1 MSWNPFYDLY
11 SVYGSTKK
19 VDTSYYPAD
28 FRDAIELYKGEV
40 RDCSEYK
47 PSEYLHPDYSVLEGP
62 RLDYYFWWR
71 SEVDRGVLPQVDSG
85 YAWLR
90 AVELIN
96 SADDPEEV
104 LKALRRYSET
114 CAKSMRFAPNVCNLP
129 LEYALVHGL
138 SLSSVP
144 RERPF
149 SKSRVLITW
158 DLTRYPIR
166 MPDTQL
172 LLDCVFYKWYDVLKG
187 TDDRTMADIIMMSLA
202 GIDEFTRSSTGKGVV
217 RSTGCEWEV
226 EDIFPYQGYSDF
238 SGSKHIRMP
247 VVPLNEGPF
256 HELLEAIVRQAVVFM
271 RTDGVRGPSVPK
283 TFPKAY
289 RRIVAAAVDAAVRDD
304 PWDAKTFRNT
314 AISDSDIWKDDDLEV
329 STDDADARPSLRPLP
344 GAELG
349 NPPITSREIDSNW
362 DEESDEIVP
371 YVPSGRMRTSYRMMD
386 EQQRAFYISWRTQ
399 ARKGRYT
406 DTDRG
411 YLWLYCTELINHDYV
426 PDNIQNELELAA
438 EAFYDAFPAPR
449 FLFSAATD
457 HALLHGLDAPPVP
470 EQSFTPAV
478 VYEKIRRDPIG
489 RVSPGMARYCSD
501 YASANKYTD
510 GYERLYTEVFT
521 EAYRAADAYCA
532 ERYGKRMF
540 AMASEGRYKT
550 HVRLYDDLWYPKRMS
565 IDLTYANI
573 WGSNRLLDIFDAIL
587 KVCLHS
593 VGKRIGRTS
602 PRVPYDI
609 DPELIR
615 AIEGAVDRAFGRIEK
630 EDAVAKA
637 MRDASRIKIDRTA
650 VESAESDLK
659 VVTGLMA
666 TEEDEE
672 PEESPFEASTGT
684 VGDGWE
690 ALETALDAV
699 EMDYLRY
706 GNDALKGTGRR
717 PQAVEESINNK
728 AMDAVGDAIM
738 EDGTVFE
745 DYEEDVRRMLG

>member
-1 MSWNPFYDLY
+1 MSRNPFSDLY
-11 SVYGSTKK
+11 EVYGTVKK
-19 VDTSYYPAD
+19 VNMSYYPKD
-28 FRDAIELYKGEV
+28 FRDDIERYKGEE
-40 RDCSEYK
+40 RSMSGYE
-47 PSEYLHPDYSVLEGP
+47 PSGYLHPDYSVLEGP

-71 SEVDRGVLPQVDSG
+71 SEIDRGILPQVDSG

-104 LKALRRYSET
+104 LKALLRYAET
-114 CAKSMRFAPNVCNLP
+114 CARSMRLSPSVCDLP

-138 SLSSVP
+138 SLASVP
-144 RERPF
+144 RARPF
-149 SKSRVLITW
+149 FKSKVLITW

-166 MPDTQL
+166 EPDTQL
-172 LLDCVFYKWYDVLKG
+172 LLDGIFYKWNDVLKK
-187 TDDRTMADIIMMSLA
+187 TDDGTMSDIVLMSLA
-202 GIDEFTRSSTGKGVV
+202 GIDEFTRSTSGKGVV

-226 EDIFPYQGYSDF
+226 EDIFPYSGYSDF
-238 SGSKHIRMP
+238 SGQKHIRMP
-247 VVPLNEGPF
+247 VVSLTEGPF
-256 HELLEAIVRQAVVFM
+256 HDLLEAIVRQAVALM

-283 TFPKAY
+283 AFPKAY

-304 PWDAKTFRNT
+304 PWDAGMFRN
-314 AISDSDIWKDDDLEV
+314 ASPPDGDVWKDDDLDV
-329 STDDADARPSLRPLP
+329 SMDDDAKPSLRPLP

-362 DEESDEIVP
+362 DDESDEIVA
-371 YVPSGRMRTSYRMMD
+371 YVPSGRMRASYRTMD
-386 EQQRAFYISWRTQ
+386 DQQRAFYISWRTQ

-426 PDNIQNELELAA
+426 PDNIQDELELAA
-438 EAFYDAFPAPR
+438 DAFYDAFPAPR
-449 FLFSAATD
+449 FLFGAATD

-470 EQSFTPAV
+470 ELSYSPAM
-478 VYEKIRRDPIG
+478 VYEKLRRDPIG
-489 RVSPGMARYCSD
+489 RISPGMARYCSD
-501 YASANKYTD
+501 YASADKYTD

-521 EAYRAADAYCA
+521 EAYRAADAYCV
-532 ERYGKRMF
+532 ESYGRRMC

-550 HVRLYDDLWYPKRMS
+550 HVRLYDDLWYPKRMN

-573 WGSNRLLDIFDAIL
+573 WGSNRLLGIFDAVL
-587 KVCLHS
+587 KVCLRS

-602 PRVPYDI
+602 PRVPYDL
-609 DPELIR
+609 DPKLVG
-615 AIEGAVDRAFGRIEK
+615 AIEDAVDRAFERVEK

-637 MRDASRIKIDRTA
+637 MKEASRISIDRSA

-659 VVTGLMA
+659 IVTGLMA
-666 TEEDEE
+666 TGEEEG
-672 PEESPFEASTGT
+672 PEESPFEMSTGT
-684 VGDGWE
+684 IGDGWE

-706 GNDALKGTGRR
+706 GSDALKGTGRR

-738 EDGTVFE
+738 ENGTVFE
-745 DYEEDVRRMLG
+745 DYAEEVRRMLG